1 MKPQKGD
8 YPEYA
13 QKYLDLVDDDD
24 IISLLEKTNDELNIL
39 LDNIPEEK
47 GDYYYSEG
55 KWTLKQVI
63 GHLLDTDRIFA
74 YRLLA
79 IARGEN
85 QPLPSF
91 DQDLYV
97 VNGKFNS
104 RTLRDLI
111 DEYKLLRESNL
122 ALIKSLEKSHYQ
134 NRGIAAGN
142 SVTVLGIM
150 FMIAGHQKHHI
161 NIIKEKY
168 LI

>member
-1 MKPQKGD
+1 MRPQKGD

-13 QKYLDLVDDDD
+13 QKYLLLVDDD
-24 IISLLEKTNDELNIL
+24 IISVLEKSNDELNIL

-47 GDYYYSEG
+47 GDYSYSEE
-55 KWTLKQVI
+55 KLTLKQVI
-63 GHLLDTDRIFA
+63 GHLLDTYRIFA
-74 YRLLA
+74 YHLLT

-97 VNGKFNS
+97 INGNFNS
-104 RTLRDLI
+104 RTLRYLI

-122 ALIKSLEKSHYQ
+122 ALIKSLEKSYYQ
-134 NRGIAAGN
+134 NRGIAVGN
-142 SVTVLGIM
+142 SVTVLGLM

-161 NIIKEKY
+161 NIIKGKY